1 MVLRLL
7 SLAVLVVACEARI
20 TSQCQCDAYMKCE
33 ETLKQDIS
41 FKNCLKMCKK
51 EAGDAVP
58 REYPVCL
65 YQCTSNESNVL
76 TRRNFTLFEEIFQKD
91 FEEITSKVGK

>member
-1 MVLRLL
+1 MRTWNLR
-7 SLAVLVVACEARI
+7 
-20 TSQCQCDAYMKCE
+20 K
-33 ETLKQDIS
+33 TLKQDIS

-65 YQCTSNESNVL
+65 YQFEHLLSNTMNCTHNIVGTGCTSNESNVL

-91 FEEITSKVGK
+91 FEEITSK